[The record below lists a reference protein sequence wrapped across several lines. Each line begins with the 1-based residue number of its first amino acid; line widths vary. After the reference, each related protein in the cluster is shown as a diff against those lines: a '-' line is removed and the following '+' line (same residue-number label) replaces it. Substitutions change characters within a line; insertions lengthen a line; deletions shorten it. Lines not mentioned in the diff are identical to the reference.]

1 MNKHVGKLLA
11 AATLTAVTI
20 TAALPLSAQAAC
32 FSLTGQCG
40 YTKTQYPIVLVHGAL
55 GFDKIGLLDYWYGI
69 PDQLRAYDGADVY
82 LTQVS
87 ASNSH
92 EVRGEQLLLQVQQ
105 ILAVTGKS
113 KVNLIGH
120 SQGSPTARY
129 VASVRPDLVA
139 SVTSVH
145 GANGKGEAVDA
156 ILGITPPGMAGDAVQ
171 SISNGL
177 TQLIGILSNDGG
189 LPQNSAASLQSLSTA
204 GSLAF
209 NAAHPEG
216 IPTTECGEGA
226 YQVNGVKYFSWG
238 GAQAY
243 TNTADAIDPTLALV
257 SLVFRGAKNDGLVS
271 SCAQHLGKVIR
282 DDYGMNH
289 MDAINHT
296 AGLVNLFET
305 NPITLYRQHANRLKN
320 AGL

>member
-1 MNKHVGKLLA
+1 MKAHIGKLLA
-11 AATLTAVTI
+11 VASLAVAGLTAV
-20 TAALPLSAQAAC
+20 LPLPAQAAC

-40 YTKTQYPIVLVHGAL
+40 YTKTKYPIVLVHGAL

-69 PDQLRAYDGADVY
+69 PNQLRAFDGADVY

-92 EVRGEQLLLQVQQ
+92 EVRGEQLLLQIQQ
-105 ILAVTGKS
+105 ILAATGKT

-139 SVTSVH
+139 SVTSVN
-145 GANGKGEAVDA
+145 GANGKAEVVDA
-156 ILGITPPGMAGDAVQ
+156 MLGIMPPGLAGDAVQ
-171 SISNGL
+171 SVTNGL
-177 TQLIGILSNDGG
+177 TQLIGFLSNDGG

-204 GSLAF
+204 GAMAF

-226 YQVNGVKYFSWG
+226 YEVNGVKYFSWG

-243 TNTADAIDPTLALV
+243 TNAADPIDPILGLV
-257 SLVFRGAKNDGLVS
+257 SLVFNGAKNDGLVS

-282 DDYGMNH
+282 DDYRMNH

-296 AGLVNLFET
+296 AGVVNLFET
-305 NPITLYRQHANRLKN
+305 DPVTLYRQHANRLKN